1 MKNKGWW
8 IIFLVFIVSGVRARD
23 SLRILVGYGTL
34 FGGGLG
40 AKIDY
45 RLFHDKMRFHVGVS
59 GGLLPLMSYTTLENH
74 KHLLMLYE
82 NIDKRLVFNTEGLG
96 GVYTDKSKIP
106 FSINISYNI
115 YKNVEGFI
123 GIGTIGRGYRFDLIP
138 ASHPVSHIHPHIKWE
153 PILEFFKIHSL
164 NLSTSYKFKRFYFFI
179 SFSKGLKSSPSDA
192 MVEGAIKHSYFISF
206 TVGYNVYDLKFKK
219 IKLWKR

>member
-8 IIFLVFIVSGVRARD
+8 IIFLVFILSGVRASD

-45 RLFHDKMRFHVGVS
+45 RLFHDKIRFHVGVS

-74 KHLLMLYE
+74 KHLFMLYE
-82 NIDKRLVFNTEGLG
+82 NIDKRLVFNTEGLD
-96 GVYTDKSKIP
+96 GVYTGKSKIP

-115 YKNVEGFI
+115 YKNVDGFI
-123 GIGTIGRGYRFDLIP
+123 GIGTIGRVYDFDRIPGYISLYPMYLSECIYTLGFY
-138 ASHPVSHIHPHIKWE
+138 
-153 PILEFFKIHSL
+153 KIHSL

-192 MVEGAIKHSYFISF
+192 IEGAIKHSYFISF